1 MKWFIFYVS
10 CFNCRHFKPSPLGP
24 DMGKCLFYPK
34 VIEKNIIYPY
44 AEKVRQDEMKCG
56 IKGGNWTIQD

>member
-10 CFNCRHFKPSPLGP
+10 CFNCHHFHPSPLGS

-34 VIEKNIIYPY
+34 IIEKNIIYPY
-44 AEKVRQDEMKCG
+44 AEKVRQDEMWYKRY
-56 IKGGNWTIQD
+56 WTIQD